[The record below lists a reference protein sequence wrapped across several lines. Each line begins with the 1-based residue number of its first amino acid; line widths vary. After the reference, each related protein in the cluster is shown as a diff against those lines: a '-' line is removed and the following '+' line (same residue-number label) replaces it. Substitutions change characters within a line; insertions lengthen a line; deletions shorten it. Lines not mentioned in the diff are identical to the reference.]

1 MVTSADGRTGGGR
14 STRSRGRPNGANG
27 EATRQHVLAAAR
39 HAFATHGFSGATM
52 RGIAA
57 GAGLTAMALYNYAPS
72 KAALFE
78 AVWQD
83 SVDSIYADYE
93 DVVAGGGSL
102 LEEVEMLLD
111 RSRDVLHNDP
121 DHIRFVLRMLTE
133 REHVS
138 LEGVNLEVQ
147 RATQF
152 FAHLADRSMHRGEI
166 DPADREMLVS
176 YITTLL
182 WGITT
187 LAAFQPETLD
197 QIVEAAKWAARR
209 QLLADELPD

>member
-1 MVTSADGRTGGGR
+1 MTPALPAPHAAKG
-14 STRSRGRPNGANG
+14 RGRPSGANG
-27 EATRQHVLAAAR
+27 EVTRQHVLAASR
-39 HAFATHGFSGATM
+39 RAFATQGFSGATM

-57 GAGLTAMALYNYAPS
+57 EAGLTAMALYNYAPS

-78 AVWQD
+78 TVWRD

-93 DVVAGGGSL
+93 DVVAGGESL
-102 LEEVEMLLD
+102 LEEIEMLLD
-111 RSRDVLHNDP
+111 RSRDVLHDDP

-133 REHVS
+133 REHVG
-138 LEGVNLEVQ
+138 LEGVSFEVE
-147 RATQF
+147 RATAF
-152 FAHLADRSMHRGEI
+152 FAQLADRGVMRGEI
-166 DPADREMLVS
+166 RSADRKLLVS

-197 QIVEAAKWAARR
+197 QVVEASKWAVRR
-209 QLLADELPD
+209 HLLAAKLPG

>member
-1 MVTSADGRTGGGR
+1 
-14 STRSRGRPNGANG
+14 
-27 EATRQHVLAAAR
+27 
-39 HAFATHGFSGATM
+39 M

-93 DVVAGGGSL
+93 DVVASGGSL
-102 LEEVEMLLD
+102 LEEIEMLLD

-152 FAHLADRSMHRGEI
+152 FAQLADRGMRRGEI

-209 QLLADELPD
+209 QLQAAELPA